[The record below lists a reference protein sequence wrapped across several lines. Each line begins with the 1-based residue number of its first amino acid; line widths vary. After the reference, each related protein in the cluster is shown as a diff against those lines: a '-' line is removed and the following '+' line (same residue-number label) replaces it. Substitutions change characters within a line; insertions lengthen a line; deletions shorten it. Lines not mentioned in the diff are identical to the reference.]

1 MKTVQMSK
9 EISTLTSIEEK
20 YINQFGEFILYSF
33 CQNLLENIQEEKDE
47 LIEFNFW
54 DLFKVYV
61 KYEDPNNI
69 KYKIVPC
76 ATLQEKMVDTAKNK
90 LNLLEGKV
98 TKTFIYKF
106 MDLYKSLL

>member
-47 LIEFNFW
+47 LIEFNF
-54 DLFKVYV
+54 
-61 KYEDPNNI
+61 
-69 KYKIVPC
+69 
-76 ATLQEKMVDTAKNK
+76 
-90 LNLLEGKV
+90 
-98 TKTFIYKF
+98 
-106 MDLYKSLL
+106 